1 VFDGREGPVAWII
14 RANCPPRQLA
24 GGTAGLPTDR
34 QQHVKAVLFQQG
46 RFLRRETGTRPCALG
61 GAGAMYPE
69 RVPDAAALLAEY
81 GPAFEQM
88 EEQAWKAVKDI
99 RYSVQALSS

>member
-1 VFDGREGPVAWII
+1 
-14 RANCPPRQLA
+14 
-24 GGTAGLPTDR
+24 
-34 QQHVKAVLFQQG
+34 
-46 RFLRRETGTRPCALG
+46 
-61 GAGAMYPE
+61 MYPE